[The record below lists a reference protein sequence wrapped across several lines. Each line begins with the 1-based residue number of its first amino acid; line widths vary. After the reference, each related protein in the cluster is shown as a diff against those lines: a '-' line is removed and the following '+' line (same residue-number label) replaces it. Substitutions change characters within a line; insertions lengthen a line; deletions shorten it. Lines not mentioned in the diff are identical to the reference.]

1 MRTARFDE
9 DRGALLYN
17 QSMPLLRAEVSICTI
32 SPRAG
37 LAITIEMPMP
47 TATNEIINRLLQKL
61 ERLYLSH
68 FDEIS
73 DRRKRVNITAEERMN
88 ELSYKIES
96 LIASEPSFNSLAHIA
111 LFLQQVGQ
119 TRRVDGTLINF
130 TMLAWIMEGARR
142 SN

>member
-1 MRTARFDE
+1 
-9 DRGALLYN
+9 
-17 QSMPLLRAEVSICTI
+17 
-32 SPRAG
+32 
-37 LAITIEMPMP
+37 MP

-111 LFLQQVGQ
+111 LFLQQVG
-119 TRRVDGTLINF
+119 
-130 TMLAWIMEGARR
+130 
-142 SN
+142 